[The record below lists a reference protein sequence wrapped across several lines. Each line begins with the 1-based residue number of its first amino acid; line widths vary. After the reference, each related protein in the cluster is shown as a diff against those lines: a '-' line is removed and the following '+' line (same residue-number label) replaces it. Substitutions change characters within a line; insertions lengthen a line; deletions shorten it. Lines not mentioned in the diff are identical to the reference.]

1 MSTPSRV
8 DLEPSYV
15 LHARAY
21 RETSQILEIF
31 TAGFGRIGLI
41 ARGARRPKSAFRG
54 LLNPFQPLRLS
65 WSGRGELLTLRDADL
80 GGIAADLVGD
90 QVMAGFYVNELLMKL
105 LQRGDP
111 HPELFVHY
119 ATLIAQVGQG
129 EALELL
135 LRRFE
140 LQLLSEIGYALDLER
155 DAVNHVPLRP
165 DQYYEFRVEDG
176 AVPAIDGESDGSVFS
191 GATLLAIGRMELD
204 NENQLR
210 DAKRLLRSVLN
221 YHLGNRGLQTR
232 RVAAAMKRSL

>member
-1 MSTPSRV
+1 M
-8 DLEPSYV
+8 

-21 RETSQILEIF
+21 RETSQLLETF

-54 LLNPFQPLRLS
+54 ILNPFQPLRLS
-65 WSGRGELLTLRDADL
+65 WSGRGELLTLREADL

-119 ATLIAQVGQG
+119 ATLIAEIGQG
-129 EALELL
+129 KPLELL

-140 LQLLSEIGYALDLER
+140 LQLLGEIGYALDLER
-155 DAVNHVPLRP
+155 EAVNQVPLQP
-165 DQYYEFRVEDG
+165 DQCYEFHAEGGV
-176 AVPAIDGESDGSVFS
+176 VPAINGESDDSVFS
-191 GATLLAIGRMELD
+191 GATLLAIGRMELE
-204 NENQLR
+204 NEKQLR

-221 YHLGNRGLQTR
+221 YHLGDRGLKTR
-232 RVAAAMKRSL
+232 RVAAAMKRS